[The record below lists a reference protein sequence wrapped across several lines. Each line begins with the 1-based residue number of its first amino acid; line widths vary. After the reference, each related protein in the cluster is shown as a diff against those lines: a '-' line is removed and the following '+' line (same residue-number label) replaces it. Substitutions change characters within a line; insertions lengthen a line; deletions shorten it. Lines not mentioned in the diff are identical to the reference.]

1 MPQNAPQAEQAVRAG
16 NNNVMN
22 VWERPLCSFLPH
34 DAQIHLGTSQ
44 RSFQE
49 KLAFQGKAQLF
60 AYFPVNHKHYR
71 TAEFIP
77 SSVTLLP
84 CPKEDQEGQH
94 QTHLLLSFFFFFLIA
109 SHTKRLEGWICGWI
123 QGKQMGIVTQVRCP
137 PSSSSF

>member
-71 TAEFIP
+71 TVEFIP

-84 CPKEDQEGQH
+84 CPKEDQEG
-94 QTHLLLSFFFFFLIA
+94 
-109 SHTKRLEGWICGWI
+109 
-123 QGKQMGIVTQVRCP
+123 
-137 PSSSSF
+137 